1 LLSLRAKRDN
11 LNALHRDRHVAHAP
25 RDDKSSNLVLKL
37 APCIVE
43 YLCIMDSEL
52 RRLPS
57 VDKLISEERIR
68 QLREIYTHDL
78 IVEVVRQRLEESR
91 LAIMRGI
98 SCPSS
103 DEIVDSIC
111 SRLQMLAQSSL
122 RPVINASG
130 VILHTNL
137 GRAPLSKEATTAM
150 ELIAADFCNL
160 EFDLDSG
167 ARGSRNVHIEQPL
180 CQLTGAEAALVVNNN
195 ASAVLLA
202 LTALAK
208 RKEVIVSRGQAVEIG
223 GGFRIPD
230 VMRQSG
236 AKLVEV
242 GTTNCTYIHDY
253 EQAVSPRAAA
263 LLRVHTS
270 NFRVEGFTHSVTLE
284 EMVAF
289 GNEHGLPVL
298 DDLGSGCFLDTTVY
312 GLTPEPMVQ
321 QSIALGVGLAFFSGD
336 KLVGGPQAGV
346 IVGKKLLV
354 DKLKRHPLARAL
366 RIDKIRLSGL
376 AATLI
381 HYLKGEA
388 LEKIPVWHMISMPLD
403 DVERRASLW
412 AQALGDLAQVTEG
425 ETMIGGGSLPGST
438 LSTRLVAI
446 SGKGSQRNL
455 AQSLA
460 RRLRHNEPAVI
471 GRISGDIL
479 LLDPR
484 SAPSE
489 EDDVV
494 LRALRS
500 AVAGLKQ

>member
-1 LLSLRAKRDN
+1 
-11 LNALHRDRHVAHAP
+11 
-25 RDDKSSNLVLKL
+25 
-37 APCIVE
+37 
-43 YLCIMDSEL
+43 MGSEL

-57 VDKLISEERIR
+57 VDKVISDERIKR
-68 QLREIYTHDL
+68 LRELYPHDL
-78 IVEVVRQRLEESR
+78 IVGLVRQRLEAYR
-91 LAIMRGI
+91 LAITSG
-98 SCPSS
+98 STSPSL
-103 DEIVDSIC
+103 DEIVDSVC
-111 SRLQMLAQSSL
+111 SRVAALEQLSL
-122 RPVINASG
+122 RPVVNASG
-130 VILHTNL
+130 VIIHTNL
-137 GRAPLSKEATTAM
+137 GRAPLSKEAAM
-150 ELIAADFCNL
+150 AMGLVATGYCNL

-167 ARGSRNVHIEQPL
+167 ARGSRDVHIEQLL

-253 EQAVSPRAAA
+253 EQAVSPRTAA

-388 LEKIPVWHMISMPLD
+388 LEKIPVWRMISMSLD
-403 DVERRASLW
+403 DVERRARLW
-412 AQALGDLAQVTEG
+412 AQALGDRAQVIEG
-425 ETMIGGGSLPGST
+425 ERMIGGGSLPGST
-438 LSTRLVAI
+438 IPTRLVAI

-460 RRLRHNEPAVI
+460 RRLRHNKPAVI
-471 GRISGDIL
+471 GPISGDIF

-484 SAPSE
+484 SVFPE

-494 LRALRS
+494 LRTLS
-500 AVAGLKQ
+500 NAVAGLKQR